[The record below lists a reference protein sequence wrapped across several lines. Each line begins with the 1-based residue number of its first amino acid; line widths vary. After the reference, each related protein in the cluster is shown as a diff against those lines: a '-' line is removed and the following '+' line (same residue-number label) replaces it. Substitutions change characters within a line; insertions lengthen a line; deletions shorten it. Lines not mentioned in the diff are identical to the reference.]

1 MKEFNK
7 NYSLNYLETKIC
19 KKEIIVMYN
28 FEFINSKSCDSV
40 AMPSSEYAK
49 FGPVIFG
56 R

>member
-19 KKEIIVMYN
+19 KKEIIVMYT
-28 FEFINSKSCDSV
+28 FGAVCSKSFDSV
-40 AMPSSEYAK
+40 AMPSSNYAK
-49 FGPVIFG
+49 FGPGIFG